1 MQKLLVELE
10 GIWKKQRPELL
21 ARLRPRATDE
31 QILKFERAVGCSLG
45 SELAALYAWHDGSE
59 DDDVALE
66 GVFGWSSLEAMEVS
80 KRDLDELER
89 SGDFTDNDWPRGSR
103 RMSRSRQQD
112 RRAARK
118 TTGSITST
126 AMLPTAFANMS
137 VRGFRRSWLR
147 SGVARHANATPP
159 GEG

>member
-89 SGDFTDNDWPRGSR
+89 SGDFTDHDWPRVCGGISGGYRSCNSIPASTSASIRSTLWTWVRDPFLFDGTTTRSALSSLR
-103 RMSRSRQQD
+103 R
-112 RRAARK
+112 
-118 TTGSITST
+118 
-126 AMLPTAFANMS
+126 
-137 VRGFRRSWLR
+137 
-147 SGVARHANATPP
+147 
-159 GEG
+159 